1 MKNRTPYRNGISVM
15 NKIIAVG
22 SGRRTMMGKIKQLS
36 IEKELPDVGSMYPT
50 IRIYQINDILY
61 SREEFIKEVALCI
74 YDNEPQTNIRE
85 TIDLLLKD
93 DMKEL
98 VCSGGKKFFSYLNSI
113 SLKSNGGTYDFDGDV
128 VEKDME
134 TPSRGLRRR
143 VGIIEDPI
151 TGIEHDFEERP
162 LKSYEVSYDVLVQAL
177 IKGITKKRV
186 YKRVTEAIAA
196 TSFKEAKELV
206 RKRTFKEGKTT
217 KSYEVVEV
225 KLTEVRDPSKWVKTI
240 LFITANVVD

>member
-1 MKNRTPYRNGISVM
+1 
-15 NKIIAVG
+15 
-22 SGRRTMMGKIKQLS
+22 MGKIKQLS
-36 IEKELPDVGSMYPT
+36 IEKEIPDIGSAYPT
-50 IRIYQINDILY
+50 IRIYQIDDIPY

-85 TIDLLLKD
+85 TIDLLLGD

-98 VCSGGKKFFSYLNSI
+98 VCSGGKKFFSYLI
-113 SLKSNGGTYDFDGDV
+113 KYKSTGGPFNDFDGDV

-134 TPSRGLRRR
+134 APSRGLRRS

-162 LKSYEVSYDVLVQAL
+162 LKSYEVSYDVVVQPL
-177 IKGITKKRV
+177 IPFVSRKRV
-186 YKRVTEAIAA
+186 YKRVTETIAA

-217 KSYEVVEV
+217 KTYEVVEV
-225 KLTEVRDPSKWVKTI
+225 KLTEGVSVSE
-240 LFITANVVD
+240 